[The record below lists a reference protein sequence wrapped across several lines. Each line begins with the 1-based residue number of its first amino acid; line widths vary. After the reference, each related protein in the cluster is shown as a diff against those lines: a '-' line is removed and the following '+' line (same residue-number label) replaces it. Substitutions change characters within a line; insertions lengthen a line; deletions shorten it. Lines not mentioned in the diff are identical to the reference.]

1 MKLPIRMLCLSALVF
16 SASAPAQ
23 QVPRSVTP
31 ELLSKYWV
39 LIAATLEAD
48 VPVGGFGMDQPG
60 CAAVTFVVEKTGRP
74 SNIKVQKVDPPGDL
88 AQVAV
93 SATESLEFE
102 PTMSNAGRDRV
113 FSSLI
118 FPFNMPPD
126 PEARKAIMQRCV
138 IKPMSWSDP
147 AAGIASSPGS

>member
-1 MKLPIRMLCLSALVF
+1 MKLPIRMLCLAALVV
-16 SASAPAQ
+16 SANALAQ
-23 QVPRSVTP
+23 QAPRSVTP

-39 LIAATLEAD
+39 LIAATLEAN

-60 CAAVTFVVEKTGRP
+60 CAAVTFVVEKTGRT
-74 SNIKVQKVDPPGDL
+74 SNIKVQRIYPPGDL
-88 AQVAV
+88 ATVAA
-93 SATESLEFE
+93 SAAESLEFE
-102 PTMSNAGRDRV
+102 PTMNNAGRDRV

-126 PEARKAIMQRCV
+126 PDARKAIMQRCV

-147 AAGIASSPGS
+147 AAGIASEPGS